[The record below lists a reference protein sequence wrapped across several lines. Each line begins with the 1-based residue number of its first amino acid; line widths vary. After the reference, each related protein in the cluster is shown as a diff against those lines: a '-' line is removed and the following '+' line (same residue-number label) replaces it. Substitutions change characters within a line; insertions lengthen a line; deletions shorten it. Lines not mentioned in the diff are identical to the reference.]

1 LIEGLQ
7 LIGASRPSR
16 LRFVDFGNTSLPLTK
31 RDWRGLAMWMVMGRS
46 FCLWAPVA
54 ALTSALLLVGC
65 GGGDSASDASTAEG
79 NSTRS
84 AAANGAE
91 RDDSASLRKV
101 ERRTERRFVRKGVVA
116 LALARDGSNV
126 GVATADG
133 RVRLLDATSTAE
145 KRTAF
150 AGHNNAAV
158 MGVLFSG
165 DGQRMVSVGR
175 DSVAHVW
182 DISSGKRMVT
192 LRGHE
197 GPIRALASSDDGAHV
212 ATGGEGSRVLLWDGG
227 TAKLKKALVGSAD
240 FVNALAF
247 SPDGKLVVGGSA
259 DSRVIVWNV
268 ATGRVLQTLQGHKD
282 EINAVTFS
290 PDGKWLVSAGEDG
303 RVLMWDV
310 ALGRVVK
317 SLDGHAAAV
326 RALAFSSDSSTLASG
341 DESGKIL
348 VWHMGTRQ
356 AVRSLT
362 RGGAALNTLAFLPGS
377 AAVLYAGDEDSQV
390 VAWQVDRGQM
400 RQ

>member
-1 LIEGLQ
+1 LIKGLQ
-7 LIGASRPSR
+7 LAVTSGPSL
-16 LRFVDFGNTSLPLTK
+16 LRFVDIRNTSLRPPK
-31 RDWRGLAMWMVMGRS
+31 RAGEAFAMRMVTARSLCHLA
-46 FCLWAPVA
+46 PA
-54 ALTSALLLVGC
+54 AVLAGALLLAGC
-65 GGGDSASDASTAEG
+65 GGGESASDASAADG
-79 NSTRS
+79 NNTRL

-91 RDDSASLRKV
+91 KEGSAKGAKAD
-101 ERRTERRFVRKGVVA
+101 RRTERRFVRKGVVA
-116 LALARDGSNV
+116 LSLARDGSQV

-133 RVRLLDATSTAE
+133 RVRVLDASNTTERMAV
-145 KRTAF
+145 
-150 AGHNNAAV
+150 AGHGKAAA
-158 MGVLFSG
+158 MGVLFSD
-165 DGQRMVSVGR
+165 DGERMVSVGR

-197 GPIRALASSDDGAHV
+197 GPIRALASSQDGAYV

-227 TAKLKKALVGSAD
+227 SAKLKKALTGSAD

-247 SPDGKLVVGGSA
+247 SPDSKLLAGGSA
-259 DSRVIVWNV
+259 DSRIVVWNV
-268 ATGRVLQTLQGHKD
+268 ANGRVQQTLQGHRD
-282 EINAVTFS
+282 EINALSFS

-303 RVLMWDV
+303 RVLLWDV
-310 ALGRVVK
+310 ALGRVTK
-317 SLDGHAAAV
+317 SLDGHGVAV

-348 VWHMGTRQ
+348 VWHMGSRS

-362 RGGAALNTLAFLPGS
+362 RGGAALNALAFLPGN
-377 AAVLYAGDEDSQV
+377 AGLLYAGDEDSQV